1 MTKSNNKKNRTDG
14 TIPMKNKNVAT
25 PTTSNNI
32 ATSFYEYPNKADVV
46 RKSKTNQLY

>member
-25 PTTSNNI
+25 PPTSNNVS
-32 ATSFYEYPNKADVV
+32 TSFYEYPNKADIA
-46 RKSKTNQLY
+46 RNSKTNQLY